1 MYIMMRDPGLIGVK
15 PSNLLSNEAMQCAY
29 IIDLMY
35 VLFIVLAIAIG
46 LIARGAC
53 A

>member
-15 PSNLLSNEAMQCAY
+15 PSNLVMKLCIY

-35 VLFIVLAIAIG
+35 VLFIILAIAIG

>member
-1 MYIMMRDPGLIGVK
+1 MHIMMRDPGLIGVM
-15 PSNLLSNEAMQCAY
+15 PSNLVMKLYAS